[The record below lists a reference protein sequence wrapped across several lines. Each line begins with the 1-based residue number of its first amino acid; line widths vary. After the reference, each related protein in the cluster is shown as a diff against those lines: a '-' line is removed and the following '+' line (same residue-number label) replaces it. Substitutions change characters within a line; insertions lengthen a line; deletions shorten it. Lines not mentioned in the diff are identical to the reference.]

1 MTLLVLLHGLGAT
14 RGVWA
19 PMLETAEDHW
29 SGEILAPNLRG
40 HGRSP
45 RGDSYALRSFAA
57 DVGQL
62 LAQQDL
68 ADGYVML
75 GHSMGG
81 AVGLALAS
89 GLFGPPPTHVFG
101 LGIKVAW
108 TEEEAAGLKSL
119 AEKPAKLFAG
129 REEAVERYLKA
140 SGLIG
145 LVAPDSSMA
154 LEGVVEDHAGWR
166 LACDPKTA
174 EVGPPPMR
182 MLTNGAQC
190 PVSLACGENDRM
202 VSVDQLRE
210 WDPAAEALGGL
221 GHNAMV
227 EGPDAVW
234 AWLERK
240 L

>member
-19 PMLETAEDHW
+19 PMLEMAEERW
-29 SGEILAPNLRG
+29 EGEILAPNLRG

-45 RGDSYALRSFAA
+45 RADSYALRSFAA

-68 ADGYVML
+68 ADGYVVL

-108 TEEEAAGLKSL
+108 TEEEAAGLKAL
-119 AEKPAKLFAG
+119 AEKPAKLFAT
-129 REEAVERYLKA
+129 RDEAVERYLKA

-145 LVAPDSSMA
+145 LVDPSSDMA
-154 LEGVVEDHAGWR
+154 SEGVIEDHGGWR
-166 LACDPKTA
+166 LACDPRTA
-174 EVGPPPMR
+174 EVGPPPMK
-182 MLTNGAQC
+182 MLTTGAQC
-190 PVSLACGENDRM
+190 PFSLACGERDRM
-202 VSVDQLRE
+202 VGVEQLRE
-210 WDPAAEALGGL
+210 WDAEAEALEGL
-221 GHNAMV
+221 SHNAMV
-227 EGPDAVW
+227 EGPEAVW
-234 AWLERK
+234 NWVDRK

>member
-1 MTLLVLLHGLGAT
+1 
-14 RGVWA
+14 
-19 PMLETAEDHW
+19 MLETAEDHW
-29 SGEILAPNLRG
+29 SGEILALNQRG

-68 ADGYVML
+68 ADGYVVL

-145 LVAPDSSMA
+145 LVAPDSSMV
-154 LEGVVEDHAGWR
+154 LVGVVVVFVGWC
-166 LACDPKTA
+166 LVC
-174 EVGPPPMR
+174 V
-182 MLTNGAQC
+182 LL
-190 PVSLACGENDRM
+190 S
-202 VSVDQLRE
+202 
-210 WDPAAEALGGL
+210 
-221 GHNAMV
+221 
-227 EGPDAVW
+227 AV
-234 AWLERK
+234 
-240 L
+240 